1 MVAPSGE
8 GRGSVSPRAPAEIA
22 ALGLA
27 AFVAVGALLEAV
39 LLVLDRSSGLPT
51 ALSLGVPLL
60 GLGMAVAVLQGR
72 LVRWRMPLLSLLVVA
87 CAALAVW
94 HVRLAAVPFAHRL
107 LLVATLLALA
117 AAVLHVILLPLPWP
131 RVAERL
137 LLLTTVIVALFGT
150 EVTLGFMD
158 RDADDAEVG
167 PMPGI
172 RWEGQLLPDSV
183 LGERYAPHSTVATYY
198 PDNPRGYFEVVD
210 PRAAMWHLALHRGA
224 GSLDVIA
231 TDTLLFRLT
240 VQSDTPDDA
249 GAVQV
254 NQPGVAITAGR
265 TYRLRFRARAEPA
278 RAVSFAVS
286 RAEPPWDG
294 LGLYRSVDL
303 TPAWQVVESE
313 FVAEQGSGNA
323 RVHFDAGGAPA
334 TIEVADLALVDVGT
348 GARLEPAADTAYR
361 VLYQFN
367 AEGCRGP
374 ERTIPAAAGT
384 FRILALGDSYVLGIG
399 VHEADALPAQLERQL
414 NARARERGDSVRY
427 EVINCGVSGY
437 STREERLFY
446 ERVAR
451 AYQPDLVLLG
461 IVLNDDVSWVEEV
474 RRGWFRIPTRLDRV
488 SRLWDQL
495 SQRLRQRPARD
506 YSRIPVELL
515 RLDASVRAD
524 GAWVFPFLFRNIA
537 GPHSTPVWE
546 AVRGAAEPAVR
557 QMGLPFVDLGKVLLD
572 GETEEDLFVHQ
583 LDLHPNELAHRRAA
597 AELVRVLDS
606 LAFASRPPGP

>member
-1 MVAPSGE
+1 MVVPSDE

-39 LLVLDRSSGLPT
+39 LLLLDRSSGLPT

-60 GLGMAVAVLQGR
+60 GLGMAVAVLQGW

-87 CAALAVW
+87 CAALVVW

-107 LLVATLLALA
+107 LLVATLLLLVA
-117 AAVLHVILLPLPWP
+117 AILHVMLLPLPWP

-137 LLLTTVIVALFGT
+137 LLLATVIVALFGT
-150 EVTLGFMD
+150 EVALGFMD

-183 LGERYAPHSTVATYY
+183 LGERYAPYSRVATYY

-224 GSLDVIA
+224 GTLDVIA
-231 TDTLLFRLT
+231 RDTLLFRLT

-265 TYRLRFRARAEPA
+265 AYRLRFRARAEPA

-294 LGLYRSVDL
+294 LGLYRPVDL

-334 TIEVADLALVDVGT
+334 TIEVADLTLVDVAT
-348 GARLEPAADTAYR
+348 GARLEPPADTAYR
-361 VLYQFN
+361 VVYQFN
-367 AEGCRGP
+367 AQGCRGP
-374 ERTIPAAAGT
+374 DRAIPAPPGT
-384 FRILALGDSYVLGIG
+384 IRILALGDSYIVGIG
-399 VHEADALPAQLERQL
+399 VHEDDALPAQLERQL
-414 NARARERGDSVRY
+414 NALARERADSVRY

-446 ERVAR
+446 ERIAR
-451 AYQPDLVLLG
+451 VYQPDLVLLG
-461 IVLNDDVSWVEEV
+461 IVLNDDISWIEEV
-474 RRGWFRIPTRLDRV
+474 RRGWFRVPKRMDRM
-488 SRLWDQL
+488 SRVWDQL
-495 SQRLRQRPARD
+495 SQMLRPRPERD
-506 YSRIPVELL
+506 YSTVTEELL
-515 RLDASVRAD
+515 RLDAAVRAD
-524 GAWVFPFLFRNIA
+524 GARMFPFLFRNIE
-537 GPHSTPVWE
+537 GPHATPVWE
-546 AVRGAAEPAVR
+546 AIRAAAEPAVR
-557 QMGLPFVDLGKVLLD
+557 QMGVPFVDLGSVLL
-572 GETEEDLFVHQ
+572 GEEVGDSLFVHQ
-583 LDLHPNELAHRRAA
+583 LDLHPNELAHARAA
-597 AELVRVLDS
+597 AELRRVLAT
-606 LAFASRPPGP
+606 LAVLPRSSGP